1 MQAVQIHNGTFAVL
15 ERGEDFFSSV
25 VSFCEA
31 HDIHWAALH
40 AIGALEDV
48 EIGYYDLERR
58 EYVFR
63 AEAGPFEVASMSGSI
78 SELDGEKPIVHAHAV
93 LSRCDES
100 LECIGGH
107 LKKAV
112 VAVTLE
118 VVMWE
123 VTQPL
128 IRRYDNET
136 GLNLINLNA

>member
-15 ERGEDFFSSV
+15 ERGEDFFSSI
-25 VSFCEA
+25 VSYCEA
-31 HDIHWAALH
+31 HDIHWATLN
-40 AIGALEDV
+40 AIGAFEDV
-48 EIGYYDLERR
+48 EIGYYDLGKR

-63 AEAGPFEVASMSGSI
+63 KEAGPFEVASLHGNI
-78 SELDGEKPIVHAHAV
+78 SEIDGERPLVHAHAV

-100 LECIGGH
+100 LECIAGH
-107 LKKAV
+107 LRRAV
-112 VAVTLE
+112 VALTLE

-136 GLNLINLNA
+136 GLNLINLHA